1 MSAANEWTVENLII
15 QRPGYICF
23 RWMEHKPDLQLLL
36 VIGSVYKIQVQ
47 SESPL
52 AADSLRCFYAVHERL
67 VQAHSTEMEVE
78 CDEPLSGRKRARG
91 GCGLLLQSKKLHME

>member
-1 MSAANEWTVENLII
+1 
-15 QRPGYICF
+15 
-23 RWMEHKPDLQLLL
+23 
-36 VIGSVYKIQVQ
+36 
-47 SESPL
+47 
-52 AADSLRCFYAVHERL
+52 LRCFFAVHERL